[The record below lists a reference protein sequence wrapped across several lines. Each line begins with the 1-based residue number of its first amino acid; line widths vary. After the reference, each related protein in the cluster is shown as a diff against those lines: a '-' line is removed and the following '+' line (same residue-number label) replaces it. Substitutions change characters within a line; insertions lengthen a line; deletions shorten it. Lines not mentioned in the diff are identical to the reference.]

1 MMDKKEKENKLM
13 EKALKLFTEK
23 GVNNTS
29 IQDIADEAGV
39 GKGTFYL
46 YFKDKY
52 DIRDKVVASCSNK
65 LFSDALDSLNNSYIQ
80 NFEKI

>member
-1 MMDKKEKENKLM
+1 M

-39 GKGTFYL
+39 V
-46 YFKDKY
+46 
-52 DIRDKVVASCSNK
+52 KVLLLV
-65 LFSDALDSLNNSYIQ
+65 F
-80 NFEKI
+80 